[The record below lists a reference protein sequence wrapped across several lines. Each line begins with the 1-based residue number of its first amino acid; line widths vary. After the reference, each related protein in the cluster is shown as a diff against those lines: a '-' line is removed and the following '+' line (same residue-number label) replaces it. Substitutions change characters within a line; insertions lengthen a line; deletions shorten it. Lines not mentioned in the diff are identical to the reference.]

1 MQIGPLKMCKSNIL
15 KNMGFV
21 VVSVVLIAA
30 TLMPGYASELTLE
43 YASGNLSANV
53 SKVSLENLVKALSSA
68 CDIKVFLDES
78 IKSKEIST
86 SFSSLPLEKAI
97 ERLVKPYSTALVFG
111 KKRTLKAQTQFYVKE
126 VKIYDSSN
134 KNASYMRVGENGIP
148 GKERTIKQTITTR
161 MNQRTHRG
169 GEAMV
174 PNFMKDP
181 GRAAAYKKEISSK
194 MLQTRMA
201 IKRSEL
207 KELQRKM
214 RDEEKN
220 RRNKIMQLQQELKIA
235 PEDDAKQIQAEIAQL
250 SSDLKNINQRNEAE
264 LKRLETELEQMKHT
278 FVDQKS

>member
-161 MNQRTHRG
+161 MNQRTHMFLR
-169 GEAMV
+169 
-174 PNFMKDP
+174 
-181 GRAAAYKKEISSK
+181 
-194 MLQTRMA
+194 
-201 IKRSEL
+201 
-207 KELQRKM
+207 
-214 RDEEKN
+214 
-220 RRNKIMQLQQELKIA
+220 
-235 PEDDAKQIQAEIAQL
+235 
-250 SSDLKNINQRNEAE
+250 
-264 LKRLETELEQMKHT
+264 
-278 FVDQKS
+278 